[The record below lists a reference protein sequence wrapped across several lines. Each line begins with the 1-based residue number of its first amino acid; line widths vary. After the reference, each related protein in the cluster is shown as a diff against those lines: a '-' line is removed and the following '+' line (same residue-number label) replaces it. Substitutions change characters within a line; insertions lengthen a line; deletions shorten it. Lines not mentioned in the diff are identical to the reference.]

1 MKRYKIC
8 IESYY
13 SNNSDYKEYDNYLI
27 ESDNL
32 ESAREY
38 AQKCIDNWN
47 KENKSIIYSIFD
59 LWEIIENKMQVD
71 IFKYNRISIPIYKTS
86 KGYTINDINFYDSIE
101 ELKKTYKI
109 LTKKITGRIS
119 Y

>member
-1 MKRYKIC
+1 MKEYKIS

-13 SNNSDYKEYDNYLI
+13 FNNSDYKEYNNYLI

-32 ESAREY
+32 KSAREY
-38 AQKCIDNWN
+38 AQKCVDNWN
-47 KENKSIIYSIFD
+47 KEDKDVIYNIFD
-59 LWEIIENKMQVD
+59 LWEIIENKTQVD
-71 IFKYNRISIPIYKTS
+71 IFKYNGISLAIYKTS
-86 KGYTINDINFYDSIE
+86 KGYTINNINFYDSIK
-101 ELKKTYKI
+101 ELKATYKT